1 MNKVRKNIKTLNIS
15 DIEDISNKPPK
26 SPIP

>member
-1 MNKVRKNIKTLNIS
+1 MNKVSKNIKTSNIS
-15 DIEDISNKPPK
+15 EIEDISNKPPK